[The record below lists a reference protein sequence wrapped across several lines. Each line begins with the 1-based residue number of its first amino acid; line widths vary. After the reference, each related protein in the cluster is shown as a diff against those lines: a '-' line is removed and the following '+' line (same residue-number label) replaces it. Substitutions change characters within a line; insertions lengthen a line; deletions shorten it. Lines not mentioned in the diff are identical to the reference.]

1 MELTQLIVAMPLTV
15 LGCVLA
21 AAGVVLTWR
30 SLSHT
35 AAATVRA
42 VEKSEEGEIVSQTA
56 LLQFTT
62 RGGQLVELRV
72 PAAADQYAAG
82 EQVTVLYDPD
92 YPQIAQVASPV
103 RLWVVPAALALVG
116 LIIGLVGFTQLSAA
130 VR

>member
-1 MELTQLIVAMPLTV
+1 MPLTV
-15 LGCVLA
+15 LGCVLT

-35 AAATVRA
+35 AAATV
-42 VEKSEEGEIVSQTA
+42 ETLEETQEGEAVHRTV

-62 RGGQLVELRV
+62 RGGQPVELRL
-72 PAAADQYAAG
+72 PAAADQYAVG

-92 YPQIAQVASPV
+92 YPQIAQVASPM
-103 RLWVVPAALALVG
+103 RLWVVPAALALAG
-116 LIIGLVGFTQLSAA
+116 LAIGLVGFTQLSAA

>member
-1 MELTQLIVAMPLTV
+1 MEITQLLVAMPLTV
-15 LGCVLA
+15 LGCVLT

-35 AAATVRA
+35 AAATV
-42 VEKSEEGEIVSQTA
+42 ETLEETQEGGVVRRIV

-62 RGGQLVELRV
+62 RGGQPVELRL
-72 PAAADQYAAG
+72 PAAADQYAVG

-92 YPQIAQVASPV
+92 YPQIAQVASPM
-103 RLWVVPAALALVG
+103 RLWVVPAALALAG
-116 LIIGLVGFTQLSAA
+116 LAIGLVGFTQLSAA